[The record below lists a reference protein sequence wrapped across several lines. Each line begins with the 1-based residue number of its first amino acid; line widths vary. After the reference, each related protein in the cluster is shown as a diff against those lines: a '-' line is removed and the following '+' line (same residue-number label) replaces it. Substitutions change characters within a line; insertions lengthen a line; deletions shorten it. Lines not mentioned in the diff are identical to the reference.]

1 MSQGLALSERPW
13 RGHWEGGVRWGLG
26 GGRALDEGAAD
37 DEVPRPPRPLCV
49 VTQRAGE
56 MLVFPGG
63 HWHVVVHTMG
73 PTIAVCGQC
82 VRASGASRT
91 VAHIAA
97 WRSLAAAAA
106 VLGSLLDDTAAAD
119 AVCMIVVLLAERA
132 ERQATCVRKRTM
144 SSRD

>member
-1 MSQGLALSERPW
+1 M
-13 RGHWEGGVRWGLG
+13 
-26 GGRALDEGAAD
+26 
-37 DEVPRPPRPLCV
+37 PRPPRPLCV

-106 VLGSLLDDTAAAD
+106 ALGSLLDDTAAAD

-132 ERQATCVRKRTM
+132 ERQAASANGTSGPAKNTAAPNAGGPALRERAGRQAPLRGATFDDGDVIKFNF
-144 SSRD
+144 